1 MKAKNSLQLKKENT
15 TKQLY
20 QGRNKAEI
28 RVNIIK

>member
-1 MKAKNSLQLKKENT
+1 MKAKNSLQLKKEN